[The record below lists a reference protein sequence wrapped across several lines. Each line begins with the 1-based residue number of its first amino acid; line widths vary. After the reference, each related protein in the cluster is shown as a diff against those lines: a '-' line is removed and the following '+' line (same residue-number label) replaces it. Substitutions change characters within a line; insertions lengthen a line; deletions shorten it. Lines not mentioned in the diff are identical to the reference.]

1 MVATVNPSSLRV
13 SWQLPPEMH
22 RNGIITRYVIEYT
35 RVESG
40 DITSETVTSGM
51 TRTISGLVSFVD
63 YSIRVAAINVNG
75 TGPFSDALVQE
86 SGQDS
91 KL

>member
-13 SWQLPPEMH
+13 SWQLPPEID
-22 RNGIITRYVIEYT
+22 RNGIITSYLLLNT

-51 TRTISGLVSFVD
+51 TRTISGLVSFFD